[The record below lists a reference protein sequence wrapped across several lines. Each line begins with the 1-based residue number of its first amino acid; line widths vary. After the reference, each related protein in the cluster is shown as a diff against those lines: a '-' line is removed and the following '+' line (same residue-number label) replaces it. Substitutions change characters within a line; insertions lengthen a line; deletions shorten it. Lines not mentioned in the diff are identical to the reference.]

1 MRLGILGTVGQ
12 HLSEQTSKV
21 YVTVMPSPSCAAAS
35 VGLIAKTS
43 RSRYHGRPAD
53 EAHRHR
59 GKFPH
64 VTEDRVRV
72 QVGAGGVATVTMVR
86 ADKHNALDQAMFD
99 GLTNAAEQL
108 VRDTSVRA
116 VVLHGE
122 GKSFCSGLD
131 VASFMG
137 GSGGTGVLLNR
148 DDGRLANFAQRV
160 TYDWSL
166 VPAPVIAAIH
176 GNCFGGGL
184 QIALGTDIRIAAAD
198 AKLSIMEV
206 KWGLVPD
213 MGITQ
218 TLPRLLPI
226 DVAKELT
233 FTGRIVSG
241 SDALALRLVTSTAD
255 DPLAAALAL
264 ADEIAQKSP
273 DAIRAAKRL
282 YNETWESDDAAA
294 ALVLESELQ
303 AGLIGKPNQIAA
315 VMAGMSG
322 EQPVFVDP
330 SNETAG

>member
-1 MRLGILGTVGQ
+1 M
-12 HLSEQTSKV
+12 S
-21 YVTVMPSPSCAAAS
+21 
-35 VGLIAKTS
+35 
-43 RSRYHGRPAD
+43 
-53 EAHRHR
+53 
-59 GKFPH
+59 
-64 VTEDRVRV
+64 EDRVRV
-72 QVGAGGVATVTMVR
+72 RIDDNGVATATMVR

-99 GLTNAAEQL
+99 ALVDAAAQL
-108 VRDTSVRA
+108 AGDTSVRA

-137 GSGGTGVLLNR
+137 GERGTGVLLTR
-148 DDGRLANFAQRV
+148 DGDRPANLAQRV
-160 TYDWSL
+160 SYDWSL

-184 QIALGTDIRIAAAD
+184 QIALGADIRIAAPD
-198 AKLSIMEV
+198 AKLSIMEI

-218 TLPRLLPI
+218 ALPRLLPI

-241 SDALALRLVTSTAD
+241 SEGSELGLVTRTDA

-264 ADEIAQKSP
+264 ANEIASKSP
-273 DAIRAAKRL
+273 QAIRAAKRL
-282 YNETWESDDAAA
+282 YDETWVSTDPRA
-294 ALVLESELQ
+294 ALALESELQ
-303 AGLIGKPNQIAA
+303 TGLIGSPNQIAA

-322 EQPVFVDP
+322 ERPVFADP
-330 SNETAG
+330 A

>member
-1 MRLGILGTVGQ
+1 M
-12 HLSEQTSKV
+12 S
-21 YVTVMPSPSCAAAS
+21 
-35 VGLIAKTS
+35 
-43 RSRYHGRPAD
+43 
-53 EAHRHR
+53 
-59 GKFPH
+59 
-64 VTEDRVRV
+64 EDRVRV
-72 QVGAGGVATVTMVR
+72 QVGATGVATVTMVR

-99 GLTNAAEQL
+99 GLTTAAEQL
-108 VRDTSVRA
+108 AGDASVRA

-137 GSGGTGVLLNR
+137 GRGGTGVLLTR
-148 DDGRLANFAQRV
+148 EDGRLANFAQRV

-184 QIALGTDIRIAAAD
+184 QIALGADIRIAAPT
-198 AKLSIMEV
+198 AKLSVMEI

-218 TLPRLLPI
+218 TLPRLVPI

-241 SDALALRLVTSTAD
+241 GDASALGLVTRTAD

-273 DAIRAAKRL
+273 DAVRAAKRL
-282 YNETWESDDAAA
+282 YDQTWVSDDTAA
-294 ALVLESELQ
+294 ALVLESQLQ
-303 AGLIGKPNQIAA
+303 AGLIGSPNQVAA

-322 EQPVFVDP
+322 EKPVFADP
-330 SNETAG
+330 GTQTAS